1 MKNRGNQQAQA
12 LTGEIVEALAL
23 AVPPASPR
31 DPAALRDRVLGR
43 ARADRAR
50 FVTVRTS
57 DGHWRMLA
65 PGVAMKMLHDDGAM
79 QSFLLRLDA
88 GASLPAHDHAVDE
101 LCVVLEGSVRLGDIE
116 VSRGDYH
123 LAVAGSRH
131 GRVVSPEGAV
141 LFLRTRSDEH
151 ATR

>member
-1 MKNRGNQQAQA
+1 MKKRGTPKAQV
-12 LTGEIVEALAL
+12 LTDDVVEALAL
-23 AVPPASPR
+23 AGPSVVPR
-31 DPAALRDRVLGR
+31 DPAALRDRVLAR
-43 ARADRAR
+43 ARADLAR

-57 DGHWRMLA
+57 DGQWRMLA
-65 PGVAMKMLHDDGAM
+65 PGVATKLLHDDGAM

-116 VSRGDYH
+116 VSCGDFH

-131 GRVVSPEGAV
+131 GRIVSPGGAV
-141 LFLRTRSDEH
+141 LFLRTRVDEH
-151 ATR
+151 AAR